1 MAHPL
6 MLTAQA
12 QRHGNIVNVDR
23 MIEPLRFCGR
33 QWAWITDKPSSS
45 IRETACKIIT
55 VPFLIFASA
64 IAGII
69 ASVKLLTESGHYA
82 WATLDHPTGDQA
94 LLSGNQSDSSIA
106 QRIQETLKRAG
117 YEYQVT
123 VTTTPGRAAPG
134 SGYFEDKVSRSI
146 TIRDSS
152 KTALHRFF
160 GVLKRHF
167 QNKGEPDFSS
177 LYNCVWNSSPT
188 NLQHLHDTLAFSKT
202 VKVFMAFDLAY
213 ARVEISN

>member
-33 QWAWITDKPSSS
+33 QWAWITAKPSSS

-55 VPFLIFASA
+55 VPFLVFATA

-69 ASVKLLTESGHYA
+69 ASVKLLTESRHYA
-82 WATLDHPTGDQA
+82 SERLDHPRGDLA
-94 LLSGNQSDSSIA
+94 LLSSHQSDQSIA
-106 QRIQETLKRAG
+106 QRIQETLQRAG
-117 YEYQVT
+117 HELQVT
-123 VTTTPGRAAPG
+123 VTTTAGRAARG
-134 SGYFEDKVSRSI
+134 SGYYEDKVSRSI
-146 TIRDSS
+146 TISDPS

-167 QNKGEPDFSS
+167 QNKGEPNFSS
-177 LYNCVWNSSPT
+177 LYNCVWNNSPT

-213 ARVEISN
+213 ARVEIST